1 MRHGV
6 CRWEAQTRSDGTRA
20 PRSWRR
26 RVGCCRRRCED
37 LLCDVAFC
45 ALHVVSQATVLF
57 EELFY
62 NDAYKSFR
70 VLCVDRPVEGPQS
83 QIAAAGADEV
93 PPSPQAP
100 FTPNKTTHAHART
113 HTHARAHRLT
123 DTIHA
128 W

>member
-1 MRHGV
+1 M
-6 CRWEAQTRSDGTRA
+6 
-20 PRSWRR
+20 
-26 RVGCCRRRCED
+26 
-37 LLCDVAFC
+37 
-45 ALHVVSQATVLF
+45 LF

-93 PPSPQAP
+93 PPSPKKAP

-113 HTHARAHRLT
+113 HTHARAHTHTRARTPSDRYNTRMVKLQPLRPLAAQAQSSRCV
-123 DTIHA
+123 DVRSSLSCAHA
-128 W
+128 TLGANTSNRTT